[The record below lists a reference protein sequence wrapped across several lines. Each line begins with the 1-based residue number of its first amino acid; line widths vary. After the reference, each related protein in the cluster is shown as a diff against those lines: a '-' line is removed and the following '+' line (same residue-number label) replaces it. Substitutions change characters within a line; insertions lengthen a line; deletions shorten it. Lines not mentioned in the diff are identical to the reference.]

1 MLVLMR
7 TTMRTHHLQVCIALS
22 SPVDS
27 VGPQVGPH
35 KNGLREEALVVSKAR
50 RWSVQDDWG
59 GAWRQGDI
67 LPAPIMTWRVKT
79 DFSPANDMDLSNEGC
94 GLGF

>member
-27 VGPQVGPH
+27 VGPH
-35 KNGLREEALVVSKAR
+35 KKGLREEALVVSKAR